1 MFHGKFCL
9 KNHRKPD
16 KFNFH
21 EHSGLIETYYEEF
34 DGDCWWTLYTYKNLL
49 SMFYS
54 KTTKN
59 S

>member
-34 DGDCWWTLYTYKNLL
+34 DGDCW
-49 SMFYS
+49 
-54 KTTKN
+54 
-59 S
+59 